1 MKELEEARQVLLK
14 ESKSI
19 EKASHHIDE
28 KFIKA
33 LDILAGSK
41 NKIIFCGIGK
51 SGHIGKK
58 LSATF
63 CSVGSTASF
72 LHASEAVHW

>member
-51 SGHIGKK
+51 SGHI
-58 LSATF
+58 
-63 CSVGSTASF
+63 
-72 LHASEAVHW
+72 